1 MMLNNLMSQKR
12 SSILKKWFNLV
23 LNSYPHDTSRFL
35 KLEKNQFA
43 NPVGYTISQGL
54 NNIYDELLKGEDF
67 KNISPFL
74 ERVIRV
80 RAVQDFSPSRAVEFV
95 FLLKDVLRDEL
106 KGEIRRKD
114 ILEDLLRFESRI
126 DSLAMFAFDMYE
138 RCREEIYE
146 IRVNE
151 VKGSMSR
158 LLKRADRMSHVSME
172 RFDTVNENTD
182 RIV

>member
-1 MMLNNLMSQKR
+1 M
-12 SSILKKWFNLV
+12 
-23 LNSYPHDTSRFL
+23 
-35 KLEKNQFA
+35 
-43 NPVGYTISQGL
+43 
-54 NNIYDELLKGEDF
+54 LKGEDF